1 MIPFNKPTLTGK
13 EVEYILDAANSG
25 QLAGDGRY
33 SLLCQEIL
41 KEHTNCKSSLLTHS
55 CTAALE
61 MCALLADLQ
70 PGDEVI
76 MPSYT
81 FVSTANAFCLRGAIP
96 VFVDIRKDTL
106 NLNEKLVKE
115 AITPKTRAVVAVHYA
130 GIGCEVDFL
139 ANLCQERNILFIEDA
154 AQALG
159 SKYNGKSLGSFGDL
173 ATLSFHETKNVISGE
188 GGCLLINNESFTEQ
202 AEIIREKGTNRT
214 RFNRGE
220 IEKYTWHSLG
230 SSFLPGELIAAFL
243 YAQLEHIDSIT
254 KKKLDIWHEYNSGL
268 KHLEDKGLIRLPIV
282 PKNCEHNGHLFFL
295 LVENQK
301 TRNELIDFLRSNSIH
316 SVFHYIPLHTSP
328 AGIKFGKCFGT
339 LSITEDISSR
349 LIRLPSW
356 IGINEI
362 DKIINTIKQFFNL

>member
-1 MIPFNKPTLTGK
+1 MIPFNKPSLTGK
-13 EVEYILDAANSG
+13 EIEYILDASNTG
-25 QLAGDGRY
+25 QLAGDGKY
-33 SLLCQEIL
+33 TLLCQEIL
-41 KEHTNCKSSLLTHS
+41 KNYTGCKNSLLTHS

-81 FVSTANAFCLRGAIP
+81 FVSTANAFCLRGATP

-106 NLNEKLVKE
+106 NLDEKLVKD
-115 AITPKTRAVVAVHYA
+115 AITSKTKAVVAVHYA
-130 GIGCEVDFL
+130 GIACEMDFL
-139 ANLCQERNILFIEDA
+139 ANLCQKYNILFIEDA

-173 ATLSFHETKNVISGE
+173 ATLSFHETKNIISGE
-188 GGCLLINNESFTEQ
+188 GGSLLINNESFTKQ
-202 AEIIREKGTNRT
+202 AEIIRAKGTNRT
-214 RFNRGE
+214 SFDRGE
-220 IEKYTWHSLG
+220 TKKYTWHSLG

-254 KKKLDIWHEYNSGL
+254 KKKLDIWKKYYDGL
-268 KHLEDKGLIRLPIV
+268 RCIEEKGFVKLPIV
-282 PKNCEHNGHLFFL
+282 PKNCEHNGHLFFI

-301 TRNELIDFLRSNSIH
+301 KRNELIDFLKSNSIH
-316 SVFHYIPLHTSP
+316 SVFHYVPLHSSP
-328 AGIKFGKCFGT
+328 AGIRYGRCHGS
-339 LSITEDISSR
+339 LSITEDVSSR

-356 IGINEI
+356 IGMNKTN
-362 DKIINTIKQFFNL
+362 KIISSILHFYN

>member
-1 MIPFNKPTLTGK
+1 MIPFNKPSLTGK
-13 EVEYILDAANSG
+13 ELKYILDAANSG

-33 SLLCQEIL
+33 TLLCQEIL
-41 KEHTNCKSSLLTHS
+41 TSYTGCKTSLLTHS

-96 VFVDIRKDTL
+96 IFVDIRKDTL

-115 AITPKTRAVVAVHYA
+115 AITPKTKAVIAVHYA
-130 GIGCEVDFL
+130 GIGCEMDFL
-139 ANLCQERNILFIEDA
+139 TNLCQNKNILFIEDA

-173 ATLSFHETKNVISGE
+173 AALSFHETKNVISGE
-188 GGCLLINNESFTEQ
+188 GGSLLINNESFTEQ

-214 RFNRGE
+214 SFNRGE
-220 IEKYTWHSLG
+220 AEKYTWHSLG

-243 YAQLEHIDSIT
+243 YAQLEHINSIT
-254 KKKLDIWHEYNSGL
+254 KEKLEIWNKYYDGL
-268 KHLEDKGLIRLPIV
+268 MYLEEKGFVKLPVV
-282 PKNCEHNGHLFFL
+282 PKSCEHNGHLFFL

-301 TRNELIDFLRSNSIH
+301 KRNELIDFLRSNSIH
-316 SVFHYIPLHTSP
+316 SVFHYVPLHSSP
-328 AGIKFGKCFGT
+328 AGLRYGRSYGT
-339 LSITEDISSR
+339 LSITEDVSSR

-356 IGINEI
+356 IGMNKTN
-362 DKIINTIKQFFNL
+362 KIINSIRNFYK